1 MRRKRRKQKMS
12 AIIIPIEAVESPEYA
27 TLTQPEQLFL
37 IDLYIIMN
45 DVERFTIDCSQPEK
59 YRQSRGAHL
68 PRKIKSLIDVG
79 LLIVDGRQ
87 KSGIDHYVRVFRFR
101 YSAASELQAAA

>member
-1 MRRKRRKQKMS
+1 MS
-12 AIIIPIEAVESPEYA
+12 AILIPIAAVESPEYA
-27 TLTQPEQLFL
+27 ALTQPEQLFL
-37 IDLYIIMN
+37 IDLYIVMN
-45 DVERFTIDCSQPEK
+45 DVERFTIDWDQPEK

-68 PRKIKSLIDVG
+68 PRKIKRLIDAG

-101 YSAASELQAAA
+101 YSAIGDLQEAA